1 MSKIIIQ
8 EAILVEGRY
17 DKSAVSQYVDT
28 TIIEAGG
35 FRINKD
41 EKLVELLRRLAR
53 EQGLIVLTDSD
64 AAGFQI
70 RGRLNGLIDPGLV
83 KHAYIPD
90 IYGKES
96 RKSEPSK
103 EGKIGVEGM
112 TGDVLLHALQ
122 LAGATFLDRPPA
134 ERWTLNVADLY
145 ALGLTGKPDS
155 SRLRKALL
163 KHLDLP
169 EHLSVHSMCQ
179 VLPAVC
185 TREELHSL
193 LSRTD
198 LKESG

>member
-1 MSKIIIQ
+1 MSKIIIR

-17 DKSAVSQYVDT
+17 DKSTVSQYVDT

-35 FRINKD
+35 FRIYKD
-41 EKLVELLRRLAR
+41 KKLVELLRRVAR
-53 EQGLIVLTDSD
+53 EQGLIILTDSD

-70 RGRLNGLIDPGLV
+70 RGRLNGLIDPELV

-90 IYGKES
+90 VYGKES
-96 RKSEPSK
+96 RKTEPSS

-112 TGDVLLHALQ
+112 TGEVLLQALQ

-134 ERWTLNVADLY
+134 ERWNLNEADLF
-145 ALGLTGKPDS
+145 ALGLTGKQGS
-155 SRLRKALL
+155 SRLRKQLL
-163 KHLDLP
+163 NYLELP

-185 TREELHSL
+185 TREEIQTFV
-193 LSRTD
+193 SRTD
-198 LKESG
+198 LKDSG